1 MSNRLPKKWVNL
13 TRSMGFKVAFIVGL
27 ILLSSYVVFIYLIV
41 DVQQEFHFSQL
52 LREASRFSSAIM
64 NAIYNSMLHDNPK
77 ATMEFI
83 TDLSNQHEIS
93 RIRIYNHQGVVR
105 FATDQAEVGTQVN
118 KRAEACYACH
128 VEDQPFNEI
137 HTDKRTRVSQDADG
151 RSLGMITPI
160 YNETGCWNSKCH
172 FHPSD
177 QKVLGVL
184 DVKLSLKDF
193 DLHIRTLVE
202 KIIFFGITAFCAVL
216 GTIVTYLAIRLHMPV
231 ERLKHAF
238 QQVAA
243 GDLNYQ
249 APVESNDQ
257 LGELSEAF
265 NKMGQE
271 IRKRTQELVR
281 SQWEYKN
288 LFEQVPCFICVI
300 NEDFQIV
307 RQNTYMSD
315 LFKGSV
321 GMKCHEVFK
330 KRTQRCE
337 DCHAIKTLT
346 DGSTSQKQHC
356 GLTVSGE
363 EANYVSYTTPI
374 FDQTGK
380 VIYAMVIAMD
390 VGDKVKLQKELQ
402 VSKDFQTN
410 LIENSIHGII
420 ATDDTWKIAIYN
432 NAAQDLLQY
441 KLEDV
446 IGDADLQKYFPH
458 PFVETILA
466 SQANL
471 TAHQTRLVTREATL
485 KSADGELISVSFSGF
500 MLFDNSKPSGAV
512 GFFQDLRTFKR
523 LEREKQASDRLA
535 VVGQTV
541 AGLAHGIKNIIQ
553 GLEGGLFVVESAMED
568 NDKKLLQ
575 RGWLMVQNNIVRIS
589 NLVKDLLN
597 YSKERN
603 PEYESIDP
611 NQLAEEVCNLFD
623 IKAKGKGISILR
635 DYDPNLGKG
644 IQIFLDHRGIHTC
657 LSNLVSNAIDACEA
671 DSGKTEHKIMVRT
684 SEDPDGGM
692 VFEVSDDGMGMTDE
706 TKRKLFSSFYSTKGS
721 RGTGL
726 GLLVTSKIVS
736 EHAGQM
742 FFDSEL
748 GVGSHFIIKLP
759 ARSSNQI
766 HADKKVFGSEDLN
779 PAG

>member
-1 MSNRLPKKWVNL
+1 MLSRLSKKWVTL
-13 TRSMGFKVAFIVGL
+13 TRSLGFKVAFIVGL
-27 ILLSSYVVFIYLIV
+27 ILFCTYGVFIYLVV
-41 DVQQEFHFSQL
+41 DIQQNFYFSQL
-52 LREASRFSSAIM
+52 LREASRFSSAVM
-64 NAIYNSMLHDNPK
+64 NAIYNSMLHDDAK
-77 ATMEFI
+77 ATMTFI
-83 TDLSNQHEIS
+83 GEIS
-93 RIRIYNHQGVVR
+93 KQEEISNVRIYNHEGLIK
-105 FATDQAEVGTQVN
+105 FATDPSEVGSQVN
-118 KRAEACYACH
+118 KHAQACYACH
-128 VEDQPFNEI
+128 SEDKPFNEVL
-137 HTDKRTRVSQDADG
+137 TDKRTRVSQHGAS

-160 YNETGCWNSKCH
+160 YNEPSCWTAKCH
-172 FHPSD
+172 FHGQD

-184 DVKLSLKDF
+184 DLQLSLRGF
-193 DLHIRTLVE
+193 DQHIRSLIE
-202 KIIFFGITAFCAVL
+202 NIILLGIGTFVAVL
-216 GTIVTYLAIRLHMPV
+216 GTIIAIVVLRVHIPV
-231 ERLKHAF
+231 ERLKYAI

-243 GDLNYQ
+243 GNLNYK
-249 APVESNDQ
+249 APVKSRDQ

-271 IRKRTQELVR
+271 IRERTQELIR
-281 SQWEYKN
+281 SRWEYKN

-300 NEDFQIV
+300 NRDFQIV
-307 RQNTYMSD
+307 RQNSYMSD
-315 LFKGSV
+315 LFKGSI
-321 GMKCHEVFK
+321 GMKCYEVFK
-330 KRTQRCE
+330 KRTERCE
-337 DCHAIKTLT
+337 DCHAVKTLI
-346 DGSTSQKQHC
+346 DGATSKKQHC

-390 VGDKVKLQKELQ
+390 IGDQIKLQKELK

-420 ATDDTWKIAIYN
+420 ATDETGKIAIYN
-432 NAAQDLLQY
+432 NAAQELLRYVPEQA
-441 KLEDV
+441 
-446 IGDADLQKYFPH
+446 IGDTELQKYFPQ
-458 PFVETILA
+458 PFTKLIVT
-466 SQANL
+466 SQL
-471 TAHQTRLVTREATL
+471 GSTLPTSRLVTREAIL
-485 KSADGELISVSFSGF
+485 RSADGEAIPVSFSGF
-500 MLFDNSKPSGAV
+500 ILFDNDKPSGAV

-568 NDKKLLQ
+568 NDKPLLD
-575 RGWLMVQNNIVRIS
+575 RGWRMVQNNIVRIS

-603 PEYESIDP
+603 PEYQSTDP

-623 IKAKGKGISILR
+623 IKAKEKGIVIKR
-635 DYDPNLGKG
+635 DFDPNLGAAV
-644 IQIFLDHRGIHTC
+644 QIFLDQRGIHTC
-657 LSNLVSNAIDACEA
+657 LSNLISNAIDACEA
-671 DSGKTEHKIMVRT
+671 DGTKPQHSIVVKT
-684 SEDPDGGM
+684 SEDNDGGM
-692 VFEVSDDGMGMTDE
+692 IFEVSDDGMGMTDD

-736 EHAGQM
+736 EHCGQM

-748 GVGSHFIIKLP
+748 GAGTRFIIKLP
-759 ARSSNQI
+759 ARASTQDSSEKCAI
-766 HADKKVFGSEDLN
+766 G
-779 PAG
+779 